1 MAKKMTNKKSQVVK
15 GHQKDLAKVAGQV
28 ASKKGIKAGPKGL
41 KPFER
46 SAARVRAERAT
57 RKSFK

>member
-1 MAKKMTNKKSQVVK
+1 MTNKKSQVVK

-28 ASKKGIKAGPKGL
+28 ASKKGIKPGPKGL

-46 SAARVRAERAT
+46 NAARVRAERAT
-57 RKSFK
+57 RRSFK